1 MFFLLA
7 HVAVAAE
14 LTIFTQTPAAVS
26 VDGQLIEYDDASLL
40 LVARNLKSGKHTVKI
55 ESIGRKPI
63 TQMDVQLKPTER
75 LDLYYSERTLT
86 LVGSG
91 LSGEAA
97 VTTLPAKVKGL
108 STAGALGGGN
118 FGTGAEGSILI
129 GAGAGP
135 GGVAVVIVD
144 ATGEG
149 RDRRSR
155 PPEPPAPPRPPVP
168 PKAEAVQVVFLLK
181 DGFDMSNVY
190 VDGSRVAELRT
201 NDKEKTV
208 TLMSGMHTVEIKDFT
223 EFDTWFK
230 GTLHVSP
237 GEPMRIGYS
246 EDDGVELYNRPAS
259 AWVPK

>member
-1 MFFLLA
+1 MFFFIAHLA
-7 HVAVAAE
+7 AAAE

-40 LVARNLKSGKHTVKI
+40 VVARNLKSGKHTVKI

-63 TQMDVQLKPTER
+63 TQMDVQLKQTER
-75 LDLYYSERTLT
+75 VDLYYSERTLT
-86 LVGSG
+86 RVGSG
-91 LSGEAA
+91 LSGEPA
-97 VTTLPAKVKGL
+97 VTTLPARVKGL
-108 STAGALGGGN
+108 TVSGALAGGN
-118 FGTGAEGSILI
+118 FGDDGGGSIFV
-129 GAGAGP
+129 GAGP
-135 GGVAVVIVD
+135 AGVSVVIVD

-149 RDRRSR
+149 RDRKSR
-155 PPEPPAPPRPPVP
+155 PPEPPAPPRSPEP
-168 PKAEAVQVVFLLK
+168 PKPEPVSVVFLLK

-190 VDGSRVAELRT
+190 VDGARVAEFRT

-208 TLMSGMHTVEIKDFT
+208 TLMTGIHTVEIKDFT
-223 EFDTWFK
+223 EFDTWFR

-246 EDDGVELYNRPAS
+246 EDDGVELYNRPAT